1 MPNISLAFILRNSVG
16 WSEAKPA
23 KANDWRS
30 GWNLFKVSKAKLK
43 KWAARNFKRADFTLQ
58 EDPFCTKSKI
68 LAKGGVARRA
78 KPAVRR
84 VRSFSEVGSPE
95 KSWLNVKFFWGRQ
108 SQKRSFCVPF
118 SKINKNFWNLKVGWG
133 RNLQPTSLK
142 LKKAFLKKERQKWK
156 DN

>member
-1 MPNISLAFILRNSVG
+1 MLDGAVSQLK
-16 WSEAKPA
+16 SEAKPA

-30 GWNLFKVSKAKLK
+30 DWNLFKVSKAE
-43 KWAARNFKRADFTLQ
+43 FKISEPLGIFKIADFALQ

-78 KPAVRR
+78 KPEVRR
-84 VRSFSEVGSPE
+84 VRSFSEVGSPK

-118 SKINKNFWNLKVGWG
+118 RNLKRSETRQGE
-133 RNLQPTSLK
+133 RLTERLK
-142 LKKAFLKKERQKWK
+142 PFRFQKRSSK
-156 DN
+156 LVSR